1 MFQIT
6 CSVESMNAQYDDI
19 FQAYGEYCLDS
30 IDSQSSNND
39 ERATGNDDDNENE
52 ENDNGNEGDN
62 SSGNDCQDVEP
73 NGNTYC
79 KNVELYGGC
88 EDKENSWYFDKYCL
102 KTCNRCNTDDNAGVS
117 KKI

>member
-1 MFQIT
+1 
-6 CSVESMNAQYDDI
+6 MNAWYDDI
-19 FQAYGEYCLDS
+19 VQEYGEYCLES
-30 IDSQSSNND
+30 IDGEASNDDDNT
-39 ERATGNDDDNENE
+39 TGNDDSNGDD